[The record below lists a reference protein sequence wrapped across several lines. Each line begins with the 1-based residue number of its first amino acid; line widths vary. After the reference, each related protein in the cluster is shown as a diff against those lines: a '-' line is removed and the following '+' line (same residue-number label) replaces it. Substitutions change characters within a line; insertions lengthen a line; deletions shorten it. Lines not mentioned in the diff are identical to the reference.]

1 MKTMCAIYRKELK
14 AYFDSPIAYIFI
26 VVFLTVSSWLFFRTF
41 FLVKMSTMR
50 GFFVIIPWLCMFFI
64 PAVSMRLWAEE
75 RKTGSNELLMS
86 LPVQEWEV
94 VLGKY
99 FAALTVYV
107 TTIILTVPLAIA
119 VGIIGTPDWG
129 VIYRLHPFGRG
140 HSRHRHIRQLT
151 NIEPNRGVHPGRHQ
165 RGHPDRHRAAALYD
179 VPPGAADRPRPLR
192 GMAGAGQPLR
202 QHLSRRYRQQGH
214 HLLPAA
220 GGAAA
225 LPYGEIHSSEQGGLN
240 EKRA

>member
-1 MKTMCAIYRKELK
+1 MKTVCAIYRKELK

-107 TTIILTVPLAIA
+107 TTIVLTIPLAIA

-129 VIYRLHPFGRG
+129 VIVGSYIGSIL
-140 HSRHRHIRQLT
+140 L
-151 NIEPNRGVHPGRHQ
+151 
-165 RGHPDRHRAAALYD
+165 
-179 VPPGAADRPRPLR
+179 GAAILAI
-192 GMAGAGQPLR
+192 GTFVSSLTSNQIVAFILGVISVGILTVIGQPLFTMFL
-202 QHLSRRYRQQGH
+202 QGPLTVLAPYAEWLGLANHFASISRGVIDSRDIIYY
-214 HLLPAA
+214 LLL
-220 GGAAA
+220 AA
-225 LPYGEIHSSEQGGLN
+225 LPLYLTVKSIQASKVG
-240 EKRA
+240 

>member
-75 RKTGSNELLMS
+75 RQTGSNELLMS

-107 TTIILTVPLAIA
+107 TTIVLTIPLGAAILAIGTFVSSLTSNQIVAFILGVISVGILTVI
-119 VGIIGTPDWG
+119 
-129 VIYRLHPFGRG
+129 
-140 HSRHRHIRQLT
+140 
-151 NIEPNRGVHPGRHQ
+151 
-165 RGHPDRHRAAALYD
+165 
-179 VPPGAADRPRPLR
+179 
-192 GMAGAGQPLR
+192 GQPLFTMFL
-202 QHLSRRYRQQGH
+202 QGPLTVLAPYAEWLGLANHFASISRGVIDSRDIIYY
-214 HLLPAA
+214 LLL
-220 GGAAA
+220 AA
-225 LPYGEIHSSEQGGLN
+225 LPLYLTVKSIQASKVG
-240 EKRA
+240 